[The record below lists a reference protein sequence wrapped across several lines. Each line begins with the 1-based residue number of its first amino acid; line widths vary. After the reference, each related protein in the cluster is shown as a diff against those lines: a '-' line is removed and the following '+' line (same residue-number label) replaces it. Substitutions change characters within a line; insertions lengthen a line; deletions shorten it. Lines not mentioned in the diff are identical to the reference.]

1 MEVGQMSELYSKQS
15 QEQYLSITLR
25 DLGIDET
32 APYGLG
38 DAKKY
43 KDLFVEL
50 TTFSPTSQSHLGVKF
65 DSYSKLN
72 SRNLNSFLAQVFSG
86 LKVKKVYLYETF
98 SVKKEKPNRVDLFQ
112 EVSTDKGA
120 MICLRCCN
128 SVKQSLY
135 MSVRNA
141 IAHGN
146 IIYNGYFYILY
157 SVSDDKK
164 EYDSPVTFFLR
175 IKSLG
180 YLRSFTKV
188 LEYYR

>member
-1 MEVGQMSELYSKQS
+1 MSETYAKQS
-15 QEQYLSITLR
+15 EKQYLSITLR
-25 DLGIDET
+25 ELGIDDD

-38 DAKKY
+38 NAKNY

-50 TTFSPTSQSHLGVKF
+50 TTFSPTDQSHLGDKF

-72 SRNLNSFLAQVFSG
+72 TRKTNTFLEQVFSG
-86 LKVKKVYLYETF
+86 LKVMNHIYLYGTF
-98 SVKKEKPNRVDLFQ
+98 SVKIEKPNRVDLFQ
-112 EVSTDKGA
+112 EVSTYKGA

-157 SVSDDKK
+157 SVTDDKK